1 MCYIVIYIYINIRE
15 LIYICIMIINKMKFD
30 NINNLVDC
38 LLNNKKK
45 YLYFFYL
52 YKIC

>member
-1 MCYIVIYIYINIRE
+1 M
-15 LIYICIMIINKMKFD
+15 MINKMKFD

-45 YLYFFYL
+45 VFIFFL
-52 YKIC
+52 II

>member
-1 MCYIVIYIYINIRE
+1 M
-15 LIYICIMIINKMKFD
+15 MINKMKFD

-45 YLYFFYL
+45 SFNIFFIYI
-52 YKIC
+52 KFV